1 MWALAGWPTVLM
13 GSSGAM
19 TEAKKLALVT
29 GASGGI
35 GLELAKQ
42 FVLHDYDLVV
52 CAEEEAIHQAAD
64 ALAVSGAVI
73 TPVQVDLRTYDG
85 VESLYTAVKGTG
97 RPLDAAALNAGVGLG
112 GRFVE
117 NDLTAELDMIDLNVK
132 STVHLAKRV
141 LGDMVARNQGRVL
154 ITSSIASTMPGS
166 FQAVY
171 NGTKSFLQSFAE
183 AVANELKDTGV
194 VITSLMPG
202 PTDTNFFHR
211 AEMDDTKVGQGSKDD
226 PAEVARQGFEAL
238 MDRDQKVVAGSL
250 KTKSMAAADKVLP
263 DALKAEQHRKMAEP
277 GSGS

>member
-1 MWALAGWPTVLM
+1 
-13 GSSGAM
+13 M
-19 TEAKKLALVT
+19 TEAKSLALVT

-64 ALAVSGAVI
+64 ALSVSGAVI

-85 VESLYTAVKGTG
+85 VESLFTTVKGTG

-238 MDRDQKVVAGSL
+238 MDRDQKVVAASL